1 MGKKIYRKGRG
12 LRITLRILLGLM
24 LFIIIACFVFDQL
37 VQFRMSDKELTKV
50 FRENNVKGKIG
61 YYTSHGRKIRYVLV
75 NNDTLPALIF
85 LHGSPSSLSI
95 YKHHFLDSTFK
106 KMFHVIAVDRP
117 GYGYSGF
124 GDPEPSI
131 QKQSEMIRPLLDS
144 IYKLK
149 KPVIL
154 VGSSYGSSIASRLV
168 MDHPELVDGLVL
180 IAPSLAPGEE
190 KMYWIT
196 PYIESP
202 LLYWML
208 PRMFKS
214 ANTEKLAH
222 KAELEKML
230 PYWKNI
236 RVPVMYMQGEKD
248 ELVYTSNA
256 EFARKQLVNV
266 KSLDITFFK
275 GRPHFV
281 PFAEKAGIKKKIL
294 EMYDQ
299 LTSKPSDKPLAN

>member
-1 MGKKIYRKGRG
+1 MGKKIYRKGRW
-12 LRITLRILLGLM
+12 LRITFRIFIGFLLL
-24 LFIIIACFVFDQL
+24 LIIACFAFDQL
-37 VQFRMSDKELTKV
+37 VQFRMSDEELQQV
-50 FRENNVKGKIG
+50 FKENNVKGKIG
-61 YYTSHGRKIRYVLV
+61 YYESHGRKIRFVSV
-75 NNDTLPALIF
+75 NDDSLPALIF

-144 IYKLK
+144 IYQLK
-149 KPVIL
+149 RPVIL

-168 MDHPELVDGLVL
+168 MDHPHLVEGLVL

-196 PYIESP
+196 PYIQSP
-202 LLYWML
+202 VLYWML

-222 KAELEKML
+222 KSELEKML

-248 ELVYTSNA
+248 ELVYTTNA
-256 EFARKQLVNV
+256 AFAKKHLVNA
-266 KSLDITFFK
+266 KSLDVTFFK

-281 PFAEKAGIKKKIL
+281 PFAEKVAIRNKIL
-294 EMYDQ
+294 EMYRQ
-299 LTSKPSDKPLAN
+299 LQVK